1 MKYIE
6 EEKFSNLVLDNEV
19 IEEIEFTECV
29 FDKCQFLEVD
39 VRNCIFRNCEF
50 KDCVI
55 CNIKFDICSMTNTL
69 FVNNILVGIDWI
81 LLKLKGNPT
90 LPFSVLE
97 SCQIRYNIFNKMELT
112 KFDFSTCKF
121 EESYFDECNLVGSNF
136 HGLNLCNTKFTRC
149 DLSKSDF
156 REATE
161 YNIDVKDNIVR
172 KAKFS
177 FPEVV
182 NLLNS
187 FDIIID

>member
-6 EEKFSNLVLDNEV
+6 NDKYTNLVLDNEV

-29 FDKCQFLEVD
+29 FEKCKFLEVNLI
-39 VRNCIFRNCEF
+39 NCIFKNCKF

-55 CNIKFDICSMTNTL
+55 CNIKFDICSMMNTL
-69 FVNNILVGIDWI
+69 FVNNILVGIDWT

-90 LPFSVLE
+90 LPFTGLE
-97 SCQIRYNIFNKMELT
+97 SCQIRYNIFHKMQLM
-112 KFDFSTCKF
+112 KFDFSNCQF
-121 EESYFDECNLVGSNF
+121 EESYFEECNLVGSSF
-136 HGLNLCNTKFTRC
+136 YGLNLSNTIFTRC

-172 KAKFS
+172 KARFS